1 MENNKTKSWPFIVS
15 GCLLIIQ
22 AMISFVS
29 DILAWIRANTYS
41 NLEVPFFTYFQFI
54 QISVFLALGIMFF
67 FKKKNWITVALLSV
81 LYLKQFSGFIK
92 MFSYLF
98 HWPVLYS
105 ITRFFSVALPLTA
118 TFILLAIVILS
129 LIWPRNFIS
138 KILWILPPIVHFMS
152 TIISVVY
159 SIIEGRFYA
168 TQISMVLGS
177 LFYCIVLT
185 FLGFALQSPVAK
197 PSKIVAEE
205 QPEVVSVPVVEEVP
219 VVAESP
225 VVEEV
230 PVVAE
235 SPVVEAILH
244 NDTLVQDATNEIRN
258 YKKLL
263 DDGIITEEE
272 FQAKK
277 KQLMGI

>member
-263 DDGIITEEE
+263 DDGIIT
-272 FQAKK
+272 
-277 KQLMGI
+277 